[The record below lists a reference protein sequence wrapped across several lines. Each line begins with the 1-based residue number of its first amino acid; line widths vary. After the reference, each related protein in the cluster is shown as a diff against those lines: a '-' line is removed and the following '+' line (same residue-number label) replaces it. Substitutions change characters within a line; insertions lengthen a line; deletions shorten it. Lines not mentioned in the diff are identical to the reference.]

1 MDTENPSNEK
11 VKAMEK
17 SLVEHILSLEPA
29 ERMRLLDIIHGS
41 LEKPDAKIDELWFD
55 EAEKR
60 LQAFKAGKVE
70 GVPAEKVLG
79 P

>member
-1 MDTENPSNEK
+1 MNGEVK
-11 VKAMEK
+11 VMNKA
-17 SLVEHILSLEPA
+17 LVEQILSLDPA

-41 LEKPDAKIDELWFD
+41 LEKPDAKIDELWLD

-60 LQAFKAGKVE
+60 LQAFNAGKVE

-79 P
+79 A